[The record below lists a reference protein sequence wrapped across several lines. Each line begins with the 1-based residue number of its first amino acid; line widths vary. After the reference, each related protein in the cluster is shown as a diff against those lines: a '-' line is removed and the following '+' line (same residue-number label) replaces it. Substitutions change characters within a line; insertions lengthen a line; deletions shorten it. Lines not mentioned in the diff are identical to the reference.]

1 MNSPEQHRRQRIL
14 IADDS
19 EMNRSILADMLG
31 EEYDILEAEDG
42 VKAVAALQKYRT
54 AIDLVLLD
62 IVMPEMDGFEV
73 LTLMNQQG
81 WIEDIPVIMI
91 SAETAPAH
99 VERAYNLGAT
109 DFINRPFN
117 GMVVHRRVVN
127 TTLLYAKQK
136 KLVAMVADQIYE
148 KERQSS
154 LMIDILSHTVEF
166 RNGESGQHVL
176 HIRTLT
182 ELFLQ
187 HLVLKTD
194 RYPLTQADIRLIS
207 TASTLHDIGKISIPG
222 AVINKP
228 GRLTSEE
235 FEIMKTHTTVGSDMM
250 DNLPSHQQDP
260 LVKVARSIC
269 RWHHE
274 RWDGRGYPDGLKGDE
289 IPISAQIVAL
299 ADVYDAL
306 TSPRVYKPAIPHGKA
321 VEMILDGQCGAFNP
335 LLLECLTEVSAKLP
349 GEMAANTGE
358 RVSRM
363 EMRSVADELHRH
375 EELSASERTLQLLEH
390 ERMKFSFFA
399 AMSKE
404 IQFEYTVVPPMITF
418 NTWGAERLGLKET
431 VMDPTHSD
439 CIRRIMDSEA
449 MAGLSSALRASTP
462 AQPVVR
468 FDCRMRIGEEE
479 RWTRIVAR
487 ATWSSDEPP
496 QLTGAIGKAIDVH
509 DSRMKL
515 DALERMASHD
525 NLTGLLN
532 HASAKERIIARMEDE
547 PGSCFAMAIIDLDHF
562 KSANDNYG
570 HIFGDHVLRY
580 LAAKLCESIRGADIA
595 ARVGGD
601 EFLLFLE
608 YRWDARPI
616 ISRIFNALSSC
627 SFEGF
632 PISISMGVAR
642 TAVVG
647 TDYETLFNAADQA
660 LYAVKRA
667 GRGCYRFYDEGM
679 RKMFSAISPID
690 SADGDGED
698 NENKGED
705 AS

>member
-136 KLVAMVADQIYE
+136 KLVGMVADQIYE
-148 KERQSS
+148 KERQNT
-154 LMIDILSHTVEF
+154 LMIDILSHIVEF
-166 RNGESGQHVL
+166 RNGESGQHVI
-176 HIRTLT
+176 HIRMLT

-187 HLVLKTD
+187 RLMLKTD
-194 RYPLTQADIRLIS
+194 RYPLTPVDINLICI
-207 TASTLHDIGKISIPG
+207 ASALHDVGKIAIPG
-222 AVINKP
+222 EILNKP
-228 GRLTSEE
+228 GRFTEEE
-235 FEIMKTHTTVGSDMM
+235 FAIMKEHTTIGSAMM
-250 DNLPSHQQDP
+250 EAVPIHGSEALI
-260 LVKVARSIC
+260 KVARDIC

-306 TSPRVYKPAIPHGKA
+306 TSPRVYKPAIPHDKA

-431 VMDPTHSD
+431 VMDQ
-439 CIRRIMDSEA
+439 I
-449 MAGLSSALRASTP
+449 GRA
-462 AQPVVR
+462 
-468 FDCRMRIGEEE
+468 
-479 RWTRIVAR
+479 
-487 ATWSSDEPP
+487 
-496 QLTGAIGKAIDVH
+496 
-509 DSRMKL
+509 
-515 DALERMASHD
+515 
-525 NLTGLLN
+525 
-532 HASAKERIIARMEDE
+532 
-547 PGSCFAMAIIDLDHF
+547 
-562 KSANDNYG
+562 
-570 HIFGDHVLRY
+570 HV
-580 LAAKLCESIRGADIA
+580 
-595 ARVGGD
+595 
-601 EFLLFLE
+601 
-608 YRWDARPI
+608 
-616 ISRIFNALSSC
+616 
-627 SFEGF
+627 
-632 PISISMGVAR
+632 
-642 TAVVG
+642 
-647 TDYETLFNAADQA
+647 
-660 LYAVKRA
+660 
-667 GRGCYRFYDEGM
+667 
-679 RKMFSAISPID
+679 
-690 SADGDGED
+690 
-698 NENKGED
+698 
-705 AS
+705 

>member
-136 KLVAMVADQIYE
+136 KLVAI
-148 KERQSS
+148 
-154 LMIDILSHTVEF
+154 ILSHTVEF

-306 TSPRVYKPAIPHGKA
+306 TSPRVYKPAFPHEKA
-321 VEMILDGQCGAFNP
+321 VEMILGNQCGNFNP
-335 LLLECLTEVSAKLP
+335 LLMEILQEVAAELP
-349 GEMAANTGE
+349 EQLQTRDE
-358 RVSRM
+358 SRTAQL
-363 EMRSVADELHRH
+363 EMRSVAQEMHH
-375 EELSASERTLQLLEH
+375 YEELSASERTLQLLEH
-390 ERMKFSFFA
+390 ERMKYSFFA
-399 AMSKE
+399 AMSQE
-404 IQFEYTVVPPMITF
+404 IQFEYTVDPPIVTL
-418 NTWGAERLGLKET
+418 NTWGADKLGLKET
-431 VMDPTHSD
+431 VMDPLHND
-439 CIRRIMDSEA
+439 NVRGIMSEESVE
-449 MAGLSSALRASTP
+449 GLVAALHNTTP
-462 AQPVVR
+462 AQPVIKYQCKTVIDGEAR
-468 FDCRMRIGEEE
+468 WCRI
-479 RWTRIVAR
+479 IAR
-487 ATWSSDEPP
+487 ATWSADEPP
-496 QLTGAIGKAIDVH
+496 VYTGAIGKAVDIH
-509 DSRMKL
+509 DSQMKL
-515 DALERMASHD
+515 AALERLASHD
-525 NLTGLLN
+525 TLTGLLN
-532 HASAKERIIARMEDE
+532 HASAKKQIVERIEDR
-547 PGSCFAMAIIDLDHF
+547 PGSQFAMVIFDLDHF
-562 KSANDNYG
+562 KNANNTYG
-570 HIFGDHVLRY
+570 HIFGDNVLKF
-580 LAAKLCESIRGADIA
+580 LADRLQESIRGADIA

-608 YRWDARPI
+608 YGGELDPI
-616 ISRIFNALSSC
+616 VSRIYSSI
-627 SFEGF
+627 SGSMFEDF
-632 PISISMGVAR
+632 PICLSMGIAP
-642 TAVVG
+642 TDVVG
-647 TDYETLFNAADQA
+647 TDYDALFHAADQA
-660 LYAVKRA
+660 LYKVKRS
-667 GRGCYRFYDEGM
+667 GRGRYAFYDESM
-679 RKMFSAISPID
+679 RDMLSVISPIEGSPD
-690 SADGDGED
+690 AGE
-698 NENKGED
+698 EAGGEKGE
-705 AS
+705 SEP

>member
-1 MNSPEQHRRQRIL
+1 MNSPEQRRRQRIL

-42 VKAVAALQKYRT
+42 VKAVAALQKYR
-54 AIDLVLLD
+54 AEIDLVLLD

-91 SAETAPAH
+91 TAETAPAH

-117 GMVVHRRVVN
+117 AIVVHRRVVN

-136 KLVAMVADQIYE
+136 KLVGMVADQIYE

-187 HLVLKTD
+187 HLALKTD

-228 GRLTSEE
+228 GRLTQEE

-306 TSPRVYKPAIPHGKA
+306 TSPRVYKPAIPHSKA
-321 VEMILDGQCGAFNP
+321 VEMILDGQCGVFNP
-335 LLLECLTEVSAKLP
+335 LLMECLTEMAPKLP
-349 GEMAANTGE
+349 EEMGGDTGD

-375 EELSASERTLQLLEH
+375 EELSASERPLQLLEH

-404 IQFEYTVVPPMITF
+404 IQFEYTVVPPMITL
-418 NTWGAERLGLKET
+418 NTWGANRLGLKET
-431 VMDPTHSD
+431 VMDPIHSESVLH
-439 CIRRIMDSEA
+439 IMDA
-449 MAGLSSALRASTP
+449 GTMASLSQALQATSP
-462 AQPVVR
+462 AQPVVK
-468 FDCRMRIGEEE
+468 FDCRTRIGEED
-479 RWTRIVAR
+479 RWTRIIAR

-496 QLTGAIGKAIDVH
+496 QYTGAIGKAIDVH

-532 HASAKERIIARMEDE
+532 HASARERIIARMEDE
-547 PGSCFAMAIIDLDHF
+547 PGSRFAMAIIDLDYF
-562 KSANDNYG
+562 KSANDTYG
-570 HIFGDHVLRY
+570 HIFGDNVLRF
-580 LAAKLCESIRGADIA
+580 LAAKLCESIRGGDIA

-608 YRWDARPI
+608 YRGDARPI
-616 ISRIFNALSSC
+616 ISRIFNALSAC
-627 SFEGF
+627 SFEKF

-660 LYAVKRA
+660 LYAVKRS
-667 GRGCYRFYDEGM
+667 GRGRYRFYDEGM

-690 SADGDGED
+690 GAEGGDEY
-698 NENKGED
+698 KGED
-705 AS
+705 GILL

>member
-1 MNSPEQHRRQRIL
+1 MNSPEQRRRQRIL

-42 VKAVAALQKYRT
+42 VKAVAALQKYR
-54 AIDLVLLD
+54 AEIDLVLLD

-91 SAETAPAH
+91 TAETAPAH

-117 GMVVHRRVVN
+117 AIVVHRRVVN

-136 KLVAMVADQIYE
+136 KLVGMVADQIYE

-187 HLVLKTD
+187 HLALKTD

-228 GRLTSEE
+228 GRLTQEE

-306 TSPRVYKPAIPHGKA
+306 TSQRVYKPAFSHEKA
-321 VEMILDGQCGAFNP
+321 VEMILGGECGTFNP
-335 LLLECLTEVSAKLP
+335 LLMKCLSDVAGQLKDTLHSAEHSSQL
-349 GEMAANTGE
+349 
-358 RVSRM
+358 
-363 EMRSVADELHRH
+363 EMRNVVSELHRH
-375 EELSASERTLQLLEH
+375 EEMSASERTLHLLEH
-390 ERMKFSFFA
+390 ERMKFNFFA
-399 AMSKE
+399 DMSQE
-404 IQFEYTVVPPMITF
+404 IQFEYTLSPSMVSLNAF
-418 NTWGAERLGLKET
+418 GANRLGLEET
-431 VMDPTHSD
+431 ILDPLNNDKVLSTLA
-439 CIRRIMDSEA
+439 EA
-449 MAGLSSALRASTP
+449 HIQLLANALRASTP
-462 AQPVVR
+462 AHPVVR
-468 FDCRMRIGEEE
+468 RDCRIIINGEPRWSRI
-479 RWTRIVAR
+479 IAR
-487 ATWSSDEPP
+487 ATWSADDPP
-496 QLTGAIGKAIDVH
+496 QYTGAIGKATDIH
-509 DSRMKL
+509 ESRMQL
-515 DALERMASHD
+515 EALKQEASHD
-525 NLTGLLN
+525 RLTGLLN
-532 HASAKERIIARMEDE
+532 HAAAKEQILERIGENPTAD
-547 PGSCFAMAIIDLDHF
+547 FAMVIFDLDHF
-562 KSANDNYG
+562 KSANDTYG
-570 HIFGDHVLRY
+570 HMFGDEVLKFI
-580 LAAKLCESIRGADIA
+580 ADKLRESIRERDIA
-595 ARVGGD
+595 ARIGGD
-601 EFLLFLE
+601 EFLAFLE
-608 YRWDARPI
+608 YHGDLEPI
-616 ISRIFNALSSC
+616 VKRIFTSLTGGKYEN
-627 SFEGF
+627 F

-642 TAVVG
+642 IEMVG
-647 TDYETLFNAADQA
+647 ADYDDLFHAADKA
-660 LYAVKRA
+660 LYTLKRST
-667 GRGCYRFYDEGM
+667 RGNYRFYDPATM
-679 RKMFSAISPID
+679 QDMLSVISPIE
-690 SADGDGED
+690 SEGTE
-698 NENKGED
+698 ETEEKGETK
-705 AS
+705 

>member
-1 MNSPEQHRRQRIL
+1 MNSPEQRRRQRIL

-42 VKAVAALQKYRT
+42 VKAVAALQKYR
-54 AIDLVLLD
+54 AEIDLVLLD

-91 SAETAPAH
+91 TAETAPAH

-117 GMVVHRRVVN
+117 AIVVHRRVVN

-136 KLVAMVADQIYE
+136 KLVGMVADQIYE

-187 HLVLKTD
+187 HLALKTD

-228 GRLTSEE
+228 GRLTQEE

-289 IPISAQIVAL
+289 IPIEAQIVAL

-306 TSPRVYKPAIPHGKA
+306 TSPRVYKPAIPHSKA
-321 VEMILDGQCGAFNP
+321 VEMILDGQCGVFNP
-335 LLLECLTEVSAKLP
+335 LLMECLTEMAPKLP
-349 GEMAANTGE
+349 EEMGGDTGD

-363 EMRSVADELHRH
+363 EMRSVAEEMHRH

-404 IQFEYTVVPPMITF
+404 IQFEYTVVPPMITL
-418 NTWGAERLGLKET
+418 NTWGANRLGLKET
-431 VMDPTHSD
+431 VMDPIHSESVLH
-439 CIRRIMDSEA
+439 IMDA
-449 MAGLSSALRASTP
+449 GTMASLSQALQATSP
-462 AQPVVR
+462 AQPVVK
-468 FDCRMRIGEEE
+468 FDCRTRIGEED
-479 RWTRIVAR
+479 RWTRIIAR

-496 QLTGAIGKAIDVH
+496 QYTGAIGKAIDVH

-532 HASAKERIIARMEDE
+532 HASARERIIARMEDE
-547 PGSCFAMAIIDLDHF
+547 PGSRFAMAIIDLDYF
-562 KSANDNYG
+562 KSANDTYG
-570 HIFGDHVLRY
+570 HIFGDNVLRF
-580 LAAKLCESIRGADIA
+580 LAAKLCESIRGGDIA

-608 YRWDARPI
+608 YRGDARPI
-616 ISRIFNALSSC
+616 ISRIFNALSAC
-627 SFEGF
+627 SFEKF

-660 LYAVKRA
+660 LYAVKRS
-667 GRGCYRFYDEGM
+667 GRGRYRFYDEGM

-690 SADGDGED
+690 GAEGGDEY
-698 NENKGED
+698 KGED
-705 AS
+705 GILL